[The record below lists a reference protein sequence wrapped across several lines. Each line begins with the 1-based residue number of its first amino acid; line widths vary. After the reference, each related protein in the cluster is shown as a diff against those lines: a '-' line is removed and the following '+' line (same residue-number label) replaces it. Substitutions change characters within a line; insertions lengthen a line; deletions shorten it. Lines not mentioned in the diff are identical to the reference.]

1 MAFEVEPPKYARV
14 VRALQARIEEGSYP
28 PGEPL
33 PSEAQLVGEFRV
45 SRPTVVRALNILRLE
60 GWIDSQ
66 QGKGHFVRGKPAVAG
81 RRPPEHVDLVL
92 DLDEAA
98 GVEMVGVGPVLASG
112 RLAAAMGVADGTPV
126 IFRRRVTVAEGGP
139 VDLVSAYFPVDLT
152 AGTVLGKP
160 DAIVGSLRRYI
171 ESVKGVRFDH
181 VIERTAARLAQPEE
195 ASVLGVSEADPVLSL
210 LITAHDPTGAVL
222 VAVDVVLPGDRHE
235 LEDSYPLT

>member
-14 VRALQARIEEGSYP
+14 VRALQERIEEGAYP
-28 PGEPL
+28 PGEAL

-66 QGKGHFVRGKPAVAG
+66 QGKGHFVRGKPAAAG
-81 RRPPEHVDLVL
+81 RRPPEHVDVVL
-92 DLDEAA
+92 DLNESAE
-98 GVEMVGVGPVLASG
+98 VEMVGVGPVLVSG
-112 RLAAAMGVADGTPV
+112 RLASAMGLAEGTPV
-126 IFRRRVTVAEGGP
+126 IARRRVTVAEGDP

-160 DAIVGSLRRYI
+160 EPIVGGLRRYI
-171 ESVKGVRFDH
+171 ETAKGVRFDH
-181 VIERTAARLAQPEE
+181 VIERTAARLARPDETT
-195 ASVLGVSEADPVLSL
+195 VLGISESDPVLSL

-222 VAVDVVLPGDRHE
+222 LAMDVVLPGDRHE
-235 LEDSYPLT
+235 LEDSYPIT